1 MTYRNMVIYLTA
13 WPPSSLYTTGD
24 NELIQSIYLEVEMM
38 FHTPSKTVKL
48 DPNDSA
54 RPSAFMQLAVRLQT
68 EHEQLKASCVSLGE
82 LSARTAASNGDYGT
96 LQMLKELRMQAEEL
110 LKELER
116 HAKWEDEELFP
127 VFSRYYKQKDE
138 PTILP
143 SLWVL
148 EKDHELALQF
158 FESFLQSSRTLI
170 GMLMLDQG
178 RPDLTLMKLLKD
190 GCDQLT
196 QGCLI
201 LTGHFQMEE
210 ELIFPLAEE
219 ILTDLDY
226 LFS

>member
-1 MTYRNMVIYLTA
+1 MKLTELNM
-13 WPPSSLYTTGD
+13 
-24 NELIQSIYLEVEMM
+24 EVDTM

-54 RPSAFMQLAVRLQT
+54 RPSAFMQLAIRLQA
-68 EHEQLKASCVSLGE
+68 EHEQLKASCASLGE
-82 LSARTAASNGDYGT
+82 LSARVASSHGDYGT
-96 LQMLKELRMQAEEL
+96 VKLLKELRAQAEDL
-110 LKELER
+110 LQELER

-127 VFSRYYKQKDE
+127 VFSRYYDKKDE

-158 FESFLQSSRTLI
+158 FDSFLQSSRTLI
-170 GMLMLDQG
+170 GMLMLDKG
-178 RPDLTLMKLLKD
+178 RPDMTLMKLLKD

-201 LTGHFQMEE
+201 LTGHFEMEE